1 MAEIQWKTIPPATH
15 DALIT
20 RWVRIQCNLGLAQN
34 TVDAYT
40 RALNEF
46 AQFSVDA
53 KFSLLSATREH
64 IALYIRSLLDR
75 PRVRPQ
81 MASSSPPSAGLSNA
95 TIHQRLTALR
105 LFFDFLIEEGC
116 REKNPIGRGQYTAT
130 RGFGIPGARGL
141 IPRVKKFP
149 RIPTEAEWQTIVA
162 AVREEPVRNRFM
174 FALNYDA
181 ALRREELCTLQST
194 DLDPAHRTVR
204 IRAEHTKMRRERIVP
219 YSATTAQLLHA
230 YLLQR
235 RSLSTAR
242 GPLFLSESHRN
253 KGQGLSKWAWS
264 KIVRRIAQRSQ
275 IDHLTTHT
283 ARHLCLTD
291 LARDGWALYDIAT
304 FAGHRSLHTTL
315 IYIHLS
321 GRDLAEKLAA
331 GMATIHARRLRDMDS
346 LSHGER

>member
-1 MAEIQWKTIPPATH
+1 MAEIQWKTIPSAQH

-20 RWVRIQCNLGLAQN
+20 RWVQIQRNLGLARN
-34 TVDAYT
+34 TVDAYART
-40 RALNEF
+40 LNEF
-46 AQFSVDA
+46 AQLSIDA
-53 KFSLLSATREH
+53 RFPLLSATREH
-64 IALYIRSLLDR
+64 LALYIRSLLDR

-81 MASSSPPSAGLSNA
+81 MAGSSPPSAGLSNA

-141 IPRVKKFP
+141 IPRMKKLP
-149 RIPTEAEWQTIVA
+149 RIPTDGEWQTIVA
-162 AVREEPVRNRFM
+162 AVREEPIRNRFM

-204 IRAEHTKMRRERIVP
+204 IRAENTKMRRERIVP
-219 YSATTAQLLHA
+219 YSVTTAQLLRA

-264 KIVRRIAQRSQ
+264 KIVQGIA
-275 IDHLTTHT
+275 
-283 ARHLCLTD
+283 
-291 LARDGWALYDIAT
+291 
-304 FAGHRSLHTTL
+304 
-315 IYIHLS
+315 
-321 GRDLAEKLAA
+321 
-331 GMATIHARRLRDMDS
+331 
-346 LSHGER
+346 